1 MTPEQAEKYVQW
13 NQCTRHQLIVAHML
27 LVEETDKATK
37 ALMSALGNPYHD
49 SLPGAVAAAVEQLMQ
64 KPQGRK

>member
-1 MTPEQAEKYVQW
+1 MTPEQAEKYVGW
-13 NQCTRHQLIVAHML
+13 NQLTRHQLIVAHMI

-37 ALMSALGNPYHD
+37 ALMGALGQPYQD
-49 SLPGAVAAAVEQLMQ
+49 SLPGAVAAAIEQLMQ